1 MYASQHYNEQY
12 KNISAVKQLIAIN
25 RIQNSLLKYTPYTQH
40 YLYIIFLKYIH
51 ACVGI
56 YI

>member
-1 MYASQHYNEQY
+1 MHASQHYNEQY

-25 RIQNSLLKYTPYTQH
+25 RIQNSLLKYTTIQYTRN
-40 YLYIIFLKYIH
+40 I
-51 ACVGI
+51 I

>member
-1 MYASQHYNEQY
+1 MHASQHYNEQY

-25 RIQNSLLKYTPYTQH
+25 HIQNSLLKYTPYTQH